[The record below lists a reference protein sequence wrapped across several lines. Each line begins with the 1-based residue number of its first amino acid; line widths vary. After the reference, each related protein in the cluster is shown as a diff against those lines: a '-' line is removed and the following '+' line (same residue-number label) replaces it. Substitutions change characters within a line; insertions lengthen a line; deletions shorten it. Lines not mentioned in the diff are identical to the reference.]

1 MHKYVEESKEGAQVM
16 HSEGQADNP
25 EMIVKSFI
33 FLSSNEEGQEAPS
46 PSSVSLSPLSMSKKR
61 KHPQNK

>member
-1 MHKYVEESKEGAQVM
+1 MHKYVEESKEGVQIM

-33 FLSSNEEGQEAPS
+33 FLSSNDEGQEAPS
-46 PSSVSLSPLSMSKKR
+46 PVSLSPLSMSK
-61 KHPQNK
+61 

>member
-1 MHKYVEESKEGAQVM
+1 MHKFIEESKEGVQVM

-33 FLSSNEEGQEAPS
+33 FLSSNEEAQS
-46 PSSVSLSPLSMSKKR
+46 PSNLSI
-61 KHPQNK
+61 